1 MESNEIRK
9 VSEISDAELD
19 AVSGG
24 WGFLNINYSSITQVN
39 AVGEGS
45 FNDQSNQ
52 ALSVQANQS
61 GVKVFAFFKNRQ

>member
-1 MESNEIRK
+1 MASNEIRK

-24 WGFLNINYSSITQVN
+24 WGSLNINYSGVTQVN
-39 AVGEGS
+39 AVGTGV

-52 ALSVQANQS
+52 VLSVQANQS
-61 GVKVFAFFKNRQ
+61 GVSVFAFFKNRQ